1 MTISARGDVL
11 MSAALP
17 WLVAPYTF
25 ALRAPPRSRSPRRSR
40 SSRAGAPRPG
50 GPRPSRSSAPPW
62 HATASPSRGASGAPS
77 RPGCPTPA
85 VLVWADVVVLE
96 VPDLASPLKARIGGE
111 SVTARQPG
119 AITWAFAL
127 VARRAGKGEARA
139 RVRGVA
145 CERTADGGAS
155 PERCVPVSVEVR
167 AEVVVGG

>member
-1 MTISARGDVL
+1 MARRSLHLRPAGT
-11 MSAALP
+11 AAL
-17 WLVAPYTF
+17 AIAAAF
-25 ALRAPPRSRSPRRSR
+25 ALLAGGRA
-40 SSRAGAPRPG
+40 AAQEG
-50 GPRPSRSSAPPW
+50 
-62 HATASPSRGASGAPS
+62 ASPEPQLRAAMACD
-77 RPGCPTPA
+77 RVAEPGRVRCTVEARVPDTR

-119 AITWAFAL
+119 AITRAFAL